1 MSNYFGT
8 GLDQAPLNEQLGE
21 AAYWDL
27 KQLYDV
33 MFKAPITVSNAY
45 TARNWDTVR
54 IDTRASSVTVTLPA
68 NPQVNDRI
76 QFADAFGT
84 WHINRPMI
92 SRNGKKIMGLEQDLE
107 LNLKGENF
115 TLAYS
120 GDTDGWVILG

>member
-33 MFKAPITVSNAY
+33 MFKAPVTVSSAY
-45 TARNWDTVR
+45 TARNWETVR
-54 IDTRASSVTVTLPA
+54 VDTRSSSVTVTLPA

-92 SRNGKKIMGLEQDLE
+92 NRNGKKIMGLDQDLE

>member
-33 MFKAPITVSNAY
+33 LFKAPITVSNAY
-45 TARNWDTVR
+45 TARNWETVR
-54 IDTRASSVTVTLPA
+54 IDTRSSSVTVTLPA

-76 QFADAFGT
+76 HFADAFGT
-84 WHINRPMI
+84 WDVNAATVA
-92 SRNGKKIMGLEQDLE
+92 RNGSKIMGEAEDLS
-107 LNLKGENF
+107 LNIRGGNP

-120 GDTDGWVILG
+120 GDTYGWVVL